1 MTHDSQRSG
10 VNRRQLLKGLG
21 AVSLLPL
28 AGGLSPFALGGQHAG
43 KVIVVGGGFGG
54 ATAAKYLKRANP
66 AIEVILI
73 EPAET
78 FYTCPFSNLHLG
90 GLRSMQEISHG
101 YDELRDRY
109 GVQVIHAMAEDVN
122 AEAHTVRLSTGDELA
137 YDRLVLSPGI
147 DIRWNAL
154 EGYDEAAAEKAP
166 HAWKAGSQTEILRGQ
181 LEAMDDGGT
190 FVMVAPANPFRCP
203 PGPYERAS
211 LVANYLAQHKPKSKL
226 LILDAKDNFSKQ
238 GLFMEGWERLYGDRI
253 EWVGLSNDGRV
264 TRVDADRLEVE
275 TEFGT
280 LHKADV
286 LNVIPPQKAGWIA
299 ERAGVTDESGWV
311 PVKAETF
318 ESQLAQD
325 IYVVGDASVAAP
337 MPKSGFCANAQA
349 KVVAAAIAASLESRP
364 APEAYWTNTCYSL
377 VGPEYGISVA
387 GVYRVQDGVIA
398 EVSGGVSPSAAPDA
412 TRALEAEYAVGW
424 YNAICQ
430 DTWGTPA

>member
-28 AGGLSPFALGGQHAG
+28 AGGLSPFALGGQYAG

-190 FVMVAPANPFRCP
+190 FVMVSPANPFRCP